1 MSLPLVNR
9 LCIRE
14 GFCIAVLNPPL
25 GYSQVLGQLPDN
37 VTVANSLEVKF
48 DLIQFFVIKRRK
60 LKRELPQL
68 KAALRDDGLLWV
80 SYPKGNRLNSDISR
94 DSITAYAVNALLS
107 PGEGAVNKFVQHSQF
122 GLDILSVVPRGRTD
136 KTDKSF

>member
-25 GYSQVLGQLPDN
+25 GYSQVLGELPDN
-37 VTVANSLEVKF
+37 VTVANSLEAEF

-60 LKRELPQL
+60 LERELPQL

-80 SYPKGNRLNSDISR
+80 SYPKGNRLEADINR
-94 DSITAYAVNALLS
+94 DSIAAYAKLTGLKAVAQVS
-107 PGEGAVNKFVQHSQF
+107 VNKIWSALRFKLVDQYTGHRMTA
-122 GLDILSVVPRGRTD
+122 DT
-136 KTDKSF
+136 